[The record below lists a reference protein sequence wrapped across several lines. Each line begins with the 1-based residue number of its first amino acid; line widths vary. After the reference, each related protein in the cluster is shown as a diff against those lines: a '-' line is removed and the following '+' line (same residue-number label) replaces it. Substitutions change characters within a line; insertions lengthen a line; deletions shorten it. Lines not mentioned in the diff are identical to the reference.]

1 MQYSA
6 PFSLSGHPFQVSECK
21 EALMTFCIGMKTRDG
36 LIGIADTLV
45 TSGVELIT
53 ASKISIIEREN
64 HSMFIMTSGLRSA
77 RDKAITYFN
86 EVLEERDESFDK
98 LYKAVNAFAEQVRRV
113 SAEDQAALAEA
124 GYNFNLNCIIGGQLE
139 NDREHRLYLLY
150 PQANWVEVTMG
161 TPYYVIG
168 ESSYG
173 KPLLDRALTYDTSM
187 EIALKIGFL
196 AFDATRIAAIDV
208 DFPVDAVLYLR
219 DSYKIVHHR
228 YQADVLLPVSRWWQ
242 KRLIKSVE
250 ELPSQWT
257 QVVIDKIP
265 R

>member
-1 MQYSA
+1 
-6 PFSLSGHPFQVSECK
+6 
-21 EALMTFCIGMKTRDG
+21 MTFCIGMKVRDG

-45 TSGVELIT
+45 TSGVEWIT
-53 ASKISIIEREN
+53 AGKVSIIEREH
-64 HSMFIMTSGLRSA
+64 HSMFIMTSGLRSV

-113 SAEDQAALAEA
+113 SVEDQAALAEA

-150 PQANWVEVTMG
+150 PQGNWVEVAPG

-173 KPLLDRALTYDTSM
+173 KSLLDRALTYDTSM

-196 AFDATRIAAIDV
+196 AFDATRIAATDV
-208 DFPVDAVLYLR
+208 NFPVDAVLYLR
-219 DSYKIVHHR
+219 DSYKIIQHR
-228 YQADVLLPVSRWWQ
+228 YKADELIPVSRWWQ
-242 KRLIKSVE
+242 KRLIKSIE
-250 ELPSQWT
+250 NLPSQWT
-257 QVVIDKIP
+257 KAVIDKTQP
-265 R
+265 